1 METTLE
7 QIKAAI
13 VRRDIK
19 VAREL
24 LIEELRSNPS
34 AEAYYLGAQVSLND
48 IQKRE
53 FLEKAVALDPFHARA
68 YQELNGLRVES
79 GLQVAGATYAS
90 GGRRFVAYVID
101 NFLVSVCSRFLFS
114 CAPNYSPSLR
124 RVTTRK
130 ICCLL
135 RDTVPN
141 PRASQVYFCF
151 RDLNARGEG
160 PVPLLFAEARVHL
173 PGVCEG
179 CKRK

>member
-1 METTLE
+1 
-7 QIKAAI
+7 
-13 VRRDIK
+13 VRQDPQGEGRLHDSI
-19 VAREL
+19 RESDKQRL
-24 LIEELRSNPS
+24 
-34 AEAYYLGAQVSLND
+34 
-48 IQKRE
+48 
-53 FLEKAVALDPFHARA
+53 H
-68 YQELNGLRVES
+68 
-79 GLQVAGATYAS
+79 
-90 GGRRFVAYVID
+90 GG
-101 NFLVSVCSRFLFS
+101 VCSRFLFS